1 MTKHLQLLILLSLLI
16 IEGVFSQ
23 KNTTKTNS
31 NFDCKSSF
39 IEFVKYAKGKEYE
52 KAYTPWLRTFKS
64 CPDYSIQ
71 IYIYGLK
78 IVESRFE
85 NNYDQDKEVASE
97 LIDSLFIKR
106 IQYFPKNLGKIYS
119 DWAISLRE
127 SGASNDAVF
136 KKLDAA
142 FKANPTE
149 MSIKNLT
156 LYFKEITERNKD
168 TNLQKVFDT
177 YDDVMSAVHD
187 KMDLL
192 SEELDALNEKEV
204 KGEVLTSKEKLKLK
218 NNTIILRGLSQIEPI
233 LDQTYGP
240 VADCD
245 RLILLYKSGY
255 KKNKTDPK
263 WLKRAVSRLFL
274 NDCKDNE
281 LYPKMVEEW
290 VRLEKSI
297 DIRIVSDSLFP
308 DLHRPLSLVEL
319 NEEINKIKDPNKKAE
334 YLLKIAYHYRFK
346 NNSTSRAY
354 AYKALEVR
362 PSYGDAYLLIA
373 SLYASSANK
382 CGDDE
387 FSKRLVYVAA
397 ADKAKKAKE
406 VDPSI
411 TAKADRVIK
420 AYMKNAPGKRT
431 NCFPQGEYKGL
442 TTYEIKCWIGEM
454 VTYDPHKN

>member
-23 KNTTKTNS
+23 KDTIKTNS

-39 IEFVKYAKGKEYE
+39 LEFVKYAKGKDYE
-52 KAYTPWLRTFKS
+52 NAYIPWLRTFKS
-64 CPDYSIQ
+64 CPNYSVQ

-85 NNYDQDKEVASE
+85 NNYDQDKEVESE
-97 LIDSLFIKR
+97 LIDSIFIQR

-127 SGASNDAVF
+127 RGVSNDAVF

-156 LYFKEITERNKD
+156 LYFKEVTERNRD
-168 TNLQKVFDT
+168 TNLQLVFDT
-177 YDDVMSAVHD
+177 YDDVMEAVHN

-192 SEELDALNEKEV
+192 SVELDALNDKESD
-204 KGEVLTSKEKLKLK
+204 GISLSSKEKLKLK
-218 NNTIILRGLSQIEPI
+218 NNKINLRGLSQIEPI

-240 VADCD
+240 VADCE
-245 RLILLYKSGY
+245 RLIQLYKKSF
-255 KKNKTDPK
+255 KKNKTDSK
-263 WLKRAVSRLFL
+263 WLKRAVSRLFV

-281 LYPKMVEEW
+281 LYPKMVEAW
-290 VRLEKSI
+290 VVAENSIEAYIHYRDIIPPRRINALNKSI
-297 DIRIVSDSLFP
+297 S
-308 DLHRPLSLVEL
+308 E
-319 NEEINKIKDPNKKAE
+319 IKDSYEKAE
-334 YLLKIAYHYRFK
+334 YLLKIAYHYRSK
-346 NNSTSRAY
+346 NKSTSRAY

-373 SLYASSANK
+373 SLYASSANS
-382 CGDDE
+382 CGTDE

-397 ADKAKKAKE
+397 ADKAKKAKQ
-406 VDPSI
+406 VDPSV

-431 NCFPQGEYKGL
+431 NCFPSEDNKNQSI
-442 TTYEIKCWIGEM
+442 YEIKCWIGEK
-454 VTYDPHKN
+454 VTFDPYKD